1 MKKERI
7 IGLLTGCL
15 LIGLGSM
22 SMVKKQESLKLYQAR
37 RDFEKTPEPK
47 GEAKKK
53 SLKANGV
60 AEKSAKQTSSGRKMK
75 LHKKSSKHSIFVIQQ
90 HAARSMHY
98 DFRLEIDGVLTSWA
112 VPKGPS
118 TNPHDKRLAV
128 LTEDH
133 PLEYADFE
141 GTIPEGEYGAG
152 QVIVWD
158 RGTYDNQ
165 KEPKTMA
172 DCFDDGTLE
181 IFLHGEKLQGSY
193 ALVHMKGRGK
203 NWLLI
208 KMDDEYADARKNVV
222 NSEPQSVI
230 SGTTITALKKS
241 AR

>member
-1 MKKERI
+1 MNKEHI
-7 IGLLTGCL
+7 IGLATLGL
-15 LIGLGSM
+15 LIGLGSI
-22 SMVKKQESLKLYQAR
+22 SMVKKQKSLKRYHER
-37 RDFEKTPEPK
+37 RDFAKTTEPK
-47 GEAKKK
+47 G
-53 SLKANGV
+53 GV
-60 AEKSAKQTSSGRKMK
+60 KKMK
-75 LHKKSSKHSIFVIQQ
+75 LKSGVKKSSGQPIFVIQQ

-98 DFRLEIDGVLTSWA
+98 DVRLEIDGVLTSWA

-133 PLEYADFE
+133 PIEYADFE

-152 QVIVWD
+152 EVIVWD

-172 DCFDDGTLE
+172 DCFDDGTIE
-181 IFLHGEKLQGSY
+181 VFLHGEKLEGGY
-193 ALVHMKGRGK
+193 ALVRMKSDEK

-208 KMDDEYADARKNVV
+208 KMADEFADARKNIVV
-222 NSEPQSVI
+222 SEPESVI
-230 SGTTITALKKS
+230 SGNTIKDLKKS